1 MQQTMPHKN
10 RVRLRAL
17 ALFLFLVLAVPGLAQ
32 STTDPFM
39 ADAIIDPPFESLTY
53 GIQAFLWWD
62 PTVTGLRL
70 DSIRTMVFSH
80 VKQTFAWEDIEP
92 LEGEWHFQESDRILN
107 EIEQRGMKLV
117 ARLTD
122 TPGWAMDPSLDA
134 TAFVDTPPVKLDDY
148 ANFCSTVASRY
159 RGRIAA
165 YQIWNEPNLSREWGG
180 QPPNA
185 AGYVGLLKACSEAIR
200 AVDPD
205 AILISAGLSPTGTY
219 DDRAHPDDIYLQA
232 MYDAGFQRYVDVV
245 GVHAPGY
252 SPPERSPDRA
262 VEMGSQRFFTF
273 RRVEDLRKIMV
284 ANGDAARQMAI
295 LETGWTR
302 DSFNPEYAWFAVSE
316 KLQAR
321 HLVAAY
327 QYAADHWRPW
337 VGLMSAIYIAD
348 PSWGPKNE
356 EYYWSVLTPEGYQTS
371 AYPALANMP
380 KYCGSTTM
388 PERDPNSPE
397 ALGIAPITFCTER
410 AG

>member
-1 MQQTMPHKN
+1 MLSTEPRRD

-17 ALFLFLVLAVPGLAQ
+17 ALPLFFLLAALGLGQ

-39 ADAIIDPPFESLTY
+39 ADAITAPPFESLTY

-62 PTVTGLRL
+62 PTATGLRL

-92 LEGEWHFQESDRILN
+92 LEGEWHFQESDRILD
-107 EIEQRGMKLV
+107 EIERRGMRLV

-122 TPGWAMDPSLDA
+122 TPGWALPSEADA
-134 TAFVDTPPVKLDDY
+134 TTFIDAPPADLANY
-148 ANFCSTVASRY
+148 ANFCGAVASRY

-165 YQIWNEPNLSREWGG
+165 YQIWNEPNLSREWGN
-180 QPPNA
+180 QTPNA

-200 AVDPD
+200 AADPA

-219 DDRAHPDDIYLQA
+219 DERAHPDDIYLQA
-232 MYDAGFQRYVDVV
+232 MYDAGFAQYVDVV
-245 GVHAPGY
+245 GVHAPGF

-302 DSFNPEYAWFAVSE
+302 DDVNPDYAWFAVSE
-316 KLQAR
+316 KVQAR

-337 VGLMSAIYIAD
+337 VGLMSSIYVAD
-348 PSWGPKNE
+348 PDWGPKNE
-356 EYYWSVLTPEGYQTS
+356 EYYWSVLTPEGYQTP

-380 KYCGSTTM
+380 KYCGNLTM
-388 PERDPNSPE
+388 PARDPNSPE
-397 ALGIAPITFCTER
+397 ALGQTPIVFCSER
-410 AG
+410 

>member
-1 MQQTMPHKN
+1 MLTPEHRGN
-10 RVRLRAL
+10 RVGLRVL
-17 ALFLFLVLAVPGLAQ
+17 ALFLFLALAALGLGQ
-32 STTDPFM
+32 STTDPFL
-39 ADAIIDPPFESLTY
+39 ADAISDPPFESLTY

-62 PTVTGLRL
+62 ATVTGLRL
-70 DSIRTMVFSH
+70 DAIRTMVFSH

-92 LEGEWHFQESDRILN
+92 LQDEWHFQESDRILD
-107 EIEQRGMKLV
+107 ELERRGMKLV

-122 TPGWAMDPSLDA
+122 TPGWALDPALA
-134 TAFVDTPPVKLDDY
+134 PDTFIDSPPANPADY
-148 ANFCSTVASRY
+148 ANYCGAVASRY

-165 YQIWNEPNLSREWGG
+165 YQIWNEPNLSREWGN
-180 QPPNA
+180 QTPSA

-200 AVDPD
+200 AADPS

-232 MYDAGFQRYVDVV
+232 MYDAGFEQYVDVV
-245 GVHAPGY
+245 GVHAPGF

-302 DSFNPEYAWFAVSE
+302 DDVHADYAWFAVPE
-316 KLQAR
+316 KVQAR

-327 QYAADHWRPW
+327 QYAADYWRPW
-337 VGLMSAIYIAD
+337 VGLMSAIYVAD
-348 PSWGPKNE
+348 PSWGPKDE
-356 EYYWSVLTPEGYQTS
+356 EYYWSVLTPEGYQTL
-371 AYPALANMP
+371 AYPVLANMP
-380 KYCGSTTM
+380 KYCGSLAM
-388 PERDPNSPE
+388 PERDPGSPE
-397 ALGIAPITFCTER
+397 AVGQAPIVFCSER
-410 AG
+410 